1 MKKETKTLKAFS
13 IEEIEN
19 AIAKAVSA
27 LIDTDVKAN
36 VTLFKQSDFDPL
48 RYVND
53 GEEFELSLT
62 LKVARL
68 YAPEGKL

>member
-1 MKKETKTLKAFS
+1 MEKETKTLKAFS

-19 AIAKAVSA
+19 AIANAISA

-36 VTLFKQSDFDPL
+36 LTLFKQSDFDPL
-48 RYVND
+48 RYVNG

-62 LKVARL
+62 LKVSHV
-68 YAPEGKL
+68 YAPADKL